1 MYVSDNVLGGSLLFR
16 NTFISQLILLPEG
29 GERVVLEA
37 RQLGVDVKIEGDNP
51 KLKELLSSPVYD
63 HSYYA
68 EQLICALGLLQFEL
82 AVVNSIKTLPNV
94 LK

>member
-1 MYVSDNVLGGSLLFR
+1 MCPITSSEVCFCFV
-16 NTFISQLILLPEG
+16 TPFISQLTILPEG

-37 RQLGVDVKIEGDNP
+37 RQLGVDVQIEGDNP

-68 EQLICALGLLQFEL
+68 EQLIFALGLLQFEL
-82 AVVNSIKTLPNV
+82 AVDT
-94 LK
+94 